1 MIITINSNDRNIDIK
16 VNEKLKV
23 KDAFNILNECGFVNQ
38 SGQLIVKTYRD
49 KREVSFDESFEKNEI
64 LNGDILEIR
73 E

>member
-23 KDAFNILNECGFVNQ
+23 KDAFIILNECGFVNQ
-38 SGQLIVKTYRD
+38 SEQLIVKTYRD
-49 KREVSFDESFEKNEI
+49 KREVSLDESFEKNEI

>member
-38 SGQLIVKTYRD
+38 SEQLIVKTYRD
-49 KREVSFDESFEKNEI
+49 KREVSLDESFEKNEI